1 MTDAKQHRAQPAA
14 PVTSLLP
21 PPKAL
26 DTTGDVWHS
35 WEAWK
40 QEFELFSTATYLDQ
54 QPKEVQAA
62 TFLISIGEDARKT
75 YSTFVFDAGEDK
87 SDIAVLKRKFE
98 AFYKPALNLAY
109 HEFRFGKRD
118 QKEDEHFN
126 DWLTELRVL
135 AKSCEFGELE
145 ERMLRSRIILG
156 MRDKKLQETL
166 LSENAS
172 LAKTVEMCRAREHGK
187 EQSEEI
193 HSSKNCQVD
202 VNAVLQM
209 KSRCNK
215 CARVHNSETCPAK
228 GRTCL
233 KCGKRNH
240 FAAACKTKSANLCVK
255 EQKVASLE
263 ANSDGQ
269 ADNFWLQTLSPS
281 SKKDDRWT
289 AIVKIEETPVE
300 CKLDTG
306 ANCSVISRSQLQ
318 KITQKQPENC
328 AVVLNTFFGFQKKAT
343 KRSHLHVT
351 GPEGTFETTFF
362 VMEDDIPVTLS
373 GSVAEKLGLI
383 RRIASLEHQ
392 ELYDVVKPYED
403 VFSGLGELKG
413 VVYHLKLKPGSQG
426 VVKAAR
432 RIPFALE
439 DRVKAELD
447 RMEAAGVVSKVTEPT
462 EWSSH
467 MVTVIKNDKVR
478 ICLDPSDLNKAL
490 LREHYPM
497 PTLEDIAPSLC
508 GAQYF
513 STLDAATGFWQIK
526 LDEESSSICTMSTP
540 YGRYRFLRMPFGISS
555 APEIFQRA
563 MHKVLEGL
571 TGTAVVMDDILVWG
585 RTKEEHDANL
595 VNVLTRCQEHNLK
608 LNKTKCNFLQESV
621 KYLGHVL
628 TRDGLSLDPG
638 RLEDIFHVQAPCN
651 RKELQTFL
659 GMVNFVSRFIPNMST
674 LTASLRELL
683 KKNAAW
689 VWEDRHQK
697 ALKHCA
703 KH

>member
-1 MTDAKQHRAQPAA
+1 MLPWPK
-14 PVTSLLP
+14 LL
-21 PPKAL
+21 KC
-26 DTTGDVWHS
+26 V
-35 WEAWK
+35 
-40 QEFELFSTATYLDQ
+40 ELGNT
-54 QPKEVQAA
+54 
-62 TFLISIGEDARKT
+62 
-75 YSTFVFDAGEDK
+75 
-87 SDIAVLKRKFE
+87 
-98 AFYKPALNLAY
+98 
-109 HEFRFGKRD
+109 
-118 QKEDEHFN
+118 
-126 DWLTELRVL
+126 
-135 AKSCEFGELE
+135 AKSKV
-145 ERMLRSRIILG
+145 
-156 MRDKKLQETL
+156 KKY
-166 LSENAS
+166 
-172 LAKTVEMCRAREHGK
+172 
-187 EQSEEI
+187 
-193 HSSKNCQVD
+193 SSKNCQVE

-233 KCGKRNH
+233 KCGKRHH
-240 FAAACKTKSANLCVK
+240 FAAACKTKSANLCAK

-289 AIVKIEETPVE
+289 AIVKIEETPVA

-439 DRVKAELD
+439 DSVKAELD
-447 RMEAAGVVSKVTEPT
+447 RMEAAGVVSNVTEPT

-467 MVTVIKNDKVR
+467 MVTVIKNDK
-478 ICLDPSDLNKAL
+478 
-490 LREHYPM
+490 
-497 PTLEDIAPSLC
+497 
-508 GAQYF
+508 
-513 STLDAATGFWQIK
+513 
-526 LDEESSSICTMSTP
+526 
-540 YGRYRFLRMPFGISS
+540 
-555 APEIFQRA
+555 
-563 MHKVLEGL
+563 
-571 TGTAVVMDDILVWG
+571 
-585 RTKEEHDANL
+585 
-595 VNVLTRCQEHNLK
+595 
-608 LNKTKCNFLQESV
+608 ESV

-659 GMVNFVSRFIPNMST
+659 ASDRRLEQVLRETDRDPSMVKLRQYASTAWPIDKADVTTELRSYWSFRDELHTESGLVFRSNRLIIPARLRNEV
-674 LTASLRELL
+674 LASLHAAHTGAEKMKARARTVVFWPSINSDIEEVAQRCQTCQKYKSRNARLPLL
-683 KKNAAW
+683 SHEIPTLPWESIGADICHHNGAEYLVVVDFYSFFFEIRLVQAPSANKVIAACNDIFATHGFPRRLCTDNGPPFSSQQFKDYADKIGLQHDQMNTR
-689 VWEDRHQK
+689 VSVSADVLSEAEKD
-697 ALKHCA
+697 ATFA
-703 KH
+703 DSSTAEEET